1 MWMGVGGG
9 GSRGGGGGEGKVRI
23 GFGELKKKKLNLYV
37 NKIIACYLGD
47 LRLILAVYV
56 ENLVWMNTT
65 QE

>member
-1 MWMGVGGG
+1 MWTGVGGG
-9 GSRGGGGGEGKVRI
+9 RSRGGGGGKGQDRI
-23 GFGELKKKKLNLYV
+23 WGIKKKLNLYV